1 MAISFIGCK
10 ENTADEENGNS
21 DNVTSET
28 TQEDKTL
35 NEIIEEE
42 STEANYDKSDAKVI
56 KNKQRSLRIYTGNS
70 CFLDSHRQK

>member
-21 DNVTSET
+21 DNVTTET
-28 TQEDKTL
+28 TLEDKTL

-42 STEANYDKSDAKVI
+42 STEANYDKSDAKG
-56 KNKQRSLRIYTGNS
+56 NK
-70 CFLDSHRQK
+70 K